1 LSDGNKALK
10 DKSAFSKAL
19 IGNVKVQL
27 NLFYLALSFFTRLPV
42 PKSMDFSEN
51 LLNKANRYFSLV
63 GLVLGVLLALTYS
76 FISSFLP
83 INIAVLLTMA
93 ISLLLT
99 GAFHE
104 DGLADMADGIGGA
117 FSIDKRLII
126 MKDSRIGT
134 YGAVTLLMALLLK
147 FALLVEL
154 TKQDS
159 NHLLWAIVLAASL
172 SRAVAGSLISAMP
185 YVSDSE
191 QSKSKPLA
199 QAQSSKELI
208 TLLVIGVTPLLFYPS
223 AVIFYILIV
232 LVVFRWLFKKWL
244 MVKIGGFTG
253 DCLGAAQ
260 QISELLIYITLVAIF
275 NLDPFKGTLFLG
287 GLS

>member
-1 LSDGNKALK
+1 
-10 DKSAFSKAL
+10 
-19 IGNVKVQL
+19 
-27 NLFYLALSFFTRLPV
+27 LALSFFTRLPV
-42 PKSMDFSEN
+42 PKSMHYSET
-51 LLNKANRYFSLV
+51 LLNRANRYFSLV
-63 GLVLGVLLALTYS
+63 GLVVGILLVLSYCL
-76 FISSFLP
+76 FSSFLP
-83 INIAVLLTMA
+83 LTVTILLTM
-93 ISLLLT
+93 IFSLLLT

-117 FSIDKRLII
+117 FSVDKRLTI

-147 FALLVEL
+147 FALLIEL
-154 TKQDS
+154 AKQDS
-159 NHLLWAIVLAASL
+159 NHLLHAIILGAGL

-208 TLLVIGVTPLLFYPS
+208 ILLAIGAVPLIFYS
-223 AVIFYILIV
+223 ASVIFYLLMVLIV
-232 LVVFRWLFKKWL
+232 FRVLFKKWL
-244 MVKIGGFTG
+244 MTKIGGFTG

-260 QISELLIYITLVAIF
+260 QIAELLIYITLVASF
-275 NLDPFKGTLFLG
+275 NITSISGITA
-287 GLS
+287 